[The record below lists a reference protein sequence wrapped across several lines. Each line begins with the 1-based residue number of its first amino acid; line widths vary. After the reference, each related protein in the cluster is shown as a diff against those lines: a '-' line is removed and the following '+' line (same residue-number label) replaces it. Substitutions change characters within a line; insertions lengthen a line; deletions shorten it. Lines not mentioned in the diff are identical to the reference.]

1 MANLAPTP
9 VSLLGRLGRNPNDGA
24 AWKEFVQYYG
34 RTIFLW
40 CRHWGLQDADAEDIS
55 QEILIEV
62 ARKMRTFIYDP
73 ARSFRAWLK
82 TLAHGAWC
90 DWLERHNRQVQGSG
104 DTHVQHLLQTAA
116 ARDDLVHRLE
126 QKYDAELLEV
136 AQARVR
142 LRIGARSWD
151 AFRLLALEGRS
162 GAEAAA
168 ELGMRVGAVYVARSR
183 VQKLLQEEVRRL
195 EEGGHEPVSS

>member
-1 MANLAPTP
+1 
-9 VSLLGRLGRNPNDGA
+9 
-24 AWKEFVQYYG
+24 VQYYG
-34 RTIFLW
+34 GTIFLW
-40 CRHWGLQDADAEDIS
+40 CRHWGLQDSDADDVS

-62 ARKMRTFIYDP
+62 ARKMRTFVYDP

-90 DWLERHNRQVQGSG
+90 DWLDRQRRHVQGSG
-104 DTHVQHLLQTAA
+104 DTHVLHLLETAV
-116 ARDDLVHRLE
+116 ARDDLVQRLE
-126 QKYDAELLEV
+126 HKYDAELLEV

-142 LRIGARSWD
+142 LRVGPRSWD

-168 ELGMRVGAVYVARSR
+168 QLGMRVGAVYVARSR
-183 VQKLLQEEVRRL
+183 VQKLLQEEIRRL
-195 EEGGHEPVSS
+195 EEGN

>member
-1 MANLAPTP
+1 MAKPAPTP

-24 AWKEFVQYYG
+24 AWREFVQYYG
-34 RTIFLW
+34 GTIFLW
-40 CRHWGLQDADAEDIS
+40 CRHWGLQDSDADDVS

-62 ARKMRTFIYDP
+62 ARKMRTFVYDP

-90 DWLERHNRQVQGSG
+90 DWLDRQRRQVPGSG
-104 DTHVQHLLQTAA
+104 DTHVLHLLETAV
-116 ARDDLVHRLE
+116 ARDDLVQRLE

-142 LRIGARSWD
+142 LRVGPRSWD

-162 GAEAAA
+162 GAEAVA

-183 VQKLLQEEVRRL
+183 VQKLLQEEIRRL
-195 EEGGHEPVSS
+195 EAGD

>member
-1 MANLAPTP
+1 L
-9 VSLLGRLGRNPNDGA
+9 V
-24 AWKEFVQYYG
+24 
-34 RTIFLW
+34 
-40 CRHWGLQDADAEDIS
+40 
-55 QEILIEV
+55 EV

-90 DWLERHNRQVQGSG
+90 DWLDRQRRQAHGSG
-104 DTHVQHLLQTAA
+104 DTHVLHLLQTAV
-116 ARDDLVHRLE
+116 ARDDLVQRLE

-142 LRIGARSWD
+142 LRIGPRSWD
-151 AFRLLALEGRS
+151 AFRLLALERWS

-195 EEGGHEPVSS
+195 EEGG